1 MYKREK
7 PWYNRSMLIYTNQSS
22 KTRKRKPTAKQRELA
37 ASWEALVKK
46 YEPKKPLPKKAVTVT
61 KTKAYVRETPH
72 YPSLNSGYH
81 DCTKKQQHQ
90 YTGDKMIGIGT
101 LHKSNAV
108 PVFSSDDAKEISRMR
123 RG

>member
-1 MYKREK
+1 
-7 PWYNRSMLIYTNQSS
+7 MLIYTNQSS
-22 KTRKRKPTAKQRELA
+22 KRRKRKPTAKQRELQ
-37 ASWEALVKK
+37 ASWEALLKK
-46 YEPKKPLPKKAVTVT
+46 YEPKKPLPKSVKPSKIV
-61 KTKAYVRETPH
+61 KPYVRETPH

-90 YTGDKMIGIGT
+90 YTGDKMLGIGT

>member
-1 MYKREK
+1 MYNEKK

-22 KTRKRKPTAKQRELA
+22 KKRKRKPTAKQRELQ
-37 ASWEALVKK
+37 ASWEALLKK
-46 YEPKKPLPKKAVTVT
+46 YEPKKALPKAATV
-61 KTKAYVRETPH
+61 KTPKPYVRETPH

-81 DCTKKQQHQ
+81 DTSKRAQPQ
-90 YTGDKMIGIGT
+90 YTGTAMIGIGT